1 MGEKNFRFPQF
12 FNYLLVTLSVI
23 IFAGMFFSVKIVGGV
38 YFIAILLSVVFA
50 ILDKKYGK
58 FLSNYKVTFFLFD
71 LINLISVIAI
81 LYYEYSRHEMILNV
95 FLILL
100 IVIEVLMMIID
111 FFLIK
116 NKNLSKNESFI
127 VNVVKIASM
136 ICILTYF
143 YKVSILFFAIDA
155 LFFEV
160 ASLVLKIYVNKVEK
174 NEEINE
180 PVEPKVEDIIQS
192 AGKDEGDVE

>member
-1 MGEKNFRFPQF
+1 M
-12 FNYLLVTLSVI
+12 
-23 IFAGMFFSVKIVGGV
+23 
-38 YFIAILLSVVFA
+38 
-50 ILDKKYGK
+50 
-58 FLSNYKVTFFLFD
+58 TFFLFD

-160 ASLVLKIYVNKVEK
+160 ASLVLKIYVNKAEK

>member
-160 ASLVLKIYVNKVEK
+160 ASLILKIYVNKVEK

>member
-160 ASLVLKIYVNKVEK
+160 ASLVLKIYVNKAEK

-192 AGKDEGDVE
+192 AGKDEGYVE

>member
-160 ASLVLKIYVNKVEK
+160 ASLILKIYVYKVEK

>member
-160 ASLVLKIYVNKVEK
+160 ASLVLKIYVNKAEK

-180 PVEPKVEDIIQS
+180 PVEQKVEDIIQS

>member
-160 ASLVLKIYVNKVEK
+160 ASLVLKIYVNKAEK

>member
-155 LFFEV
+155 LFLEV
-160 ASLVLKIYVNKVEK
+160 ASLILKIYVYKVEK